1 MTNTPRFA
9 PFQLVP
15 EVTKAMLAVETA
27 INATSLE
34 HSLAELVRL
43 RASQIN
49 GCAFCIY
56 MHVQDARQHGETDL
70 RIQMLDAW
78 RESPLYTD
86 RERAALAWTESLTFI
101 ATTRAP
107 DSDYALVKAQ
117 FSDAE
122 IAALSLLIGQINS
135 WNRLQ
140 VAARTGHAVQPAASA
155 A

>member
-1 MTNTPRFA
+1 MKARLDISKAA
-9 PFQLVP
+9 P
-15 EVTKAMLAVETA
+15 EAYAAVAALDRYIVKE
-27 INATSLE
+27 SGLE
-34 HSLAELVRL
+34 PGIVHLIKI

-56 MHVQDARQHGETDL
+56 MHVVDARQHGETDL